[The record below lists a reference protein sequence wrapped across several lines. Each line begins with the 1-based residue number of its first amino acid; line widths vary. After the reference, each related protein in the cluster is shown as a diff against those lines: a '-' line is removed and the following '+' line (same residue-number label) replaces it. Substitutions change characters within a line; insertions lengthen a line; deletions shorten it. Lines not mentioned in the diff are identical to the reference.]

1 MSVDKCPALSTSN
14 TSLYIV
20 KVGPSTSKIPH
31 GGRFMDVQERAA
43 VCGVLWESVNG
54 LCSDRQHAI
63 SFGNMIPVDLAG
75 CVLARIMEA
84 WATFEHVALSSGMH
98 SPFACADDE
107 SGDEQLPCF

>member
-1 MSVDKCPALSTSN
+1 M
-14 TSLYIV
+14 
-20 KVGPSTSKIPH
+20 
-31 GGRFMDVQERAA
+31 
-43 VCGVLWESVNG
+43 NG
-54 LCSDRQHAI
+54 LCSDRQRTI

-107 SGDEQLPCF
+107 SGDEQQPCFWTLGVALMDHAFNVEFPRWLHV